1 MGRLSSVN
9 LSCVCVLSALRL
21 YFACVYVFVCFLG
34 GCVQISPSVGCF
46 VLVPSKVSFPY
57 PREGTFAE
65 PLVLYLFFSL
75 SLPLSLS
82 VITLRFIL
90 ILILSRRVTRR
101 FRIANHMVMDS
112 CCRGGI
118 VDTRGGCSRA
128 LFVPP
133 ESPTALWRF
142 RASTSNSLIGPPWLP
157 HDTYLRQ
164 IDHTYARQDIRV
176 CGDDHLKPSDRQ

>member
-46 VLVPSKVSFPY
+46 VLVPSKVSFPK
-57 PREGTFAE
+57 PRGTFAE
-65 PLVLYLFFSL
+65 RLVLYLFFSL

-118 VDTRGGCSRA
+118 VDTRGGCSCVR
-128 LFVPP
+128 
-133 ESPTALWRF
+133 SIRSNRPTALWRF
-142 RASTSNSLIGPPWLP
+142 RASTSNSPSGWLQP
-157 HDTYLRQ
+157 HTPHR
-164 IDHTYARQDIRV
+164 
-176 CGDDHLKPSDRQ
+176 

>member
-1 MGRLSSVN
+1 M
-9 LSCVCVLSALRL
+9 
-21 YFACVYVFVCFLG
+21 
-34 GCVQISPSVGCF
+34 QISPSVGCF

-57 PREGTFAE
+57 PWEGTFAE

-133 ESPTALWRF
+133 KSPTALWRF
-142 RASTSNSLIGPPWLP
+142 RASTSNSLSAALGCTL
-157 HDTYLRQ
+157 
-164 IDHTYARQDIRV
+164 ARICRIFTILTLNKIFENV
-176 CGDDHLKPSDRQ
+176 EMTICSRPRGSTRTPRRFRFFA